1 MESQFDFKAIESIY
15 EILPQVLFDPNG
27 TFKYILI
34 AIYKKKSEG
43 EKYKKPLLYFIR
55 GYARCNYH
63 MDILDD
69 FNEEVRNCPKVSE
82 YLKSLN
88 PSKESVSFFDLF
100 DVECEGGGR
109 ILHDNIAKSIKIYG
123 YSQGY
128 GPADHFLSA
137 QIIKGCLKD
146 YPQELITWSSEGY

>member
-1 MESQFDFKAIESIY
+1 MEPQFDFKTIESIY
-15 EILPQVLFDPNG
+15 QILPQVLFDDNG
-27 TFKYILI
+27 TFKYILV

-63 MDILDD
+63 MDIFDD
-69 FNEEVRNCPKVSE
+69 FNEEVRNSTKVSE
-82 YLKSLN
+82 FLKSLN
-88 PSKESVSFFDLF
+88 SSKENISFFDIF
-100 DVECEGGGR
+100 GVECEGGGR
-109 ILHDNIAKSIKIYG
+109 IAHDRNGKSIKIYG

-137 QIIKGCLKD
+137 QIIKGCFKD
-146 YPQELITWSSEGY
+146 YPSELITWSSEGY